1 MSRWDE
7 ITDAASG
14 RHLSV
19 LGALHPTELPDVQ
32 TLVMLG
38 PREPGFWA
46 MFRGT
51 AEFRDGAADP
61 MDRWSTRVIGT
72 LATELGATPYFP
84 FGGPPFQPF
93 IRWATE
99 TGRSWPSPIGL
110 LVHDTAGLMIS
121 YRGALGFAERLD
133 IPPQPERPCVTCV
146 DQPCLTAC
154 PIGALGADGYDV
166 DACKSHLRSDAGT
179 ECMQG
184 CLVRRACPISKDYG
198 RLPEHSHFHMKAFR

>member
-19 LGALHPTELPDVQ
+19 LGALHPTDLPDVQ

-38 PREPGFWA
+38 PQEPGFWA

-51 AEFRDGAADP
+51 EEFRDGAADP
-61 MDRWSTRVIGT
+61 MDRWSTRVIGA
-72 LATELGATPYFP
+72 LAMELGATPYFP

-99 TGRSWPSPIGL
+99 TGRAWPSPIGL

-133 IPPQPERPCVTCV
+133 IPPQPEKPCETCA

-154 PIGALGADGYDV
+154 PISALGAEGYDV
-166 DACKSHLRSDAGT
+166 DACKSHLHSAAGA

-184 CLVRRACPISKDYG
+184 CLVRRACPVSKDYG

>member
-19 LGALHPTELPDVQ
+19 LGALHPTDMPDVQ

-38 PREPGFWA
+38 PQEPGFWA
-46 MFRGT
+46 MFRNT

-61 MDRWSTRVIGT
+61 MDRWSARVIGA
-72 LATELGATPYFP
+72 LAKELSAAPLFP

-99 TGRSWPSPIGL
+99 TGRAWPSPVGL

-121 YRGALGFAERLD
+121 YRGALGFAEKLEVPRR
-133 IPPQPERPCVTCV
+133 PERPCETCA
-146 DQPCLTAC
+146 DQPCLSSC
-154 PIGALGADGYDV
+154 PIGVLSTEGYDV
-166 DACKSHLRSDAGT
+166 AACKTHLHSDAGAV
-179 ECMQG
+179 CMQG
-184 CLVRRACPISKDYG
+184 CLVRRACPVSKDYG